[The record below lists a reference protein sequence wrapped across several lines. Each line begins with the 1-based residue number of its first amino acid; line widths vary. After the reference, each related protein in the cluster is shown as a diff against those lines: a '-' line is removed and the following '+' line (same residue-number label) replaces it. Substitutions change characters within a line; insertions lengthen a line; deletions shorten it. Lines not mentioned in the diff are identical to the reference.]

1 MSEKTVSTT
10 RDDHEDG
17 LGVRR
22 FRQIK
27 NRDLVRKRRAQILD
41 AARKL
46 FTKKGF
52 PVTTIQDICEES
64 GVNPGSLYDYVQNKD
79 DILRQL
85 FKEMMG
91 ETAEERS
98 AFSPS
103 EEINSLD
110 SLRRYMRTAINHS
123 WTYRPDIISLA
134 YQETR
139 FLDQATK
146 QEIMSADRDLIER
159 WMAWIKQ
166 ALGREVDRER
176 LLVIASLLV
185 FIFGFLPLKGW
196 TTRELD
202 TDKILETTIEFFI
215 KGLDSL

>member
-1 MSEKTVSTT
+1 MPEKNAPTT
-10 RDDHEDG
+10 DEHPDEG
-17 LGVRR
+17 LGIRR

-27 NRDLVRKRRAQILD
+27 NKDLVRKRRAQILE

-52 PVTTIQDICEES
+52 AVTTVQDICEAS

-91 ETAEERS
+91 DTSEVRA
-98 AFSPS
+98 AFVPS
-103 EEINSLD
+103 EEISSLD
-110 SLRRYMRTAINHS
+110 ALRRYMHTAIDHS
-123 WTYRPDIISLA
+123 WTFDPAIISLA

-146 QEIMSADRDLIER
+146 LEIMSADRDLIAR
-159 WMAWIKQ
+159 WMGWIKG
-166 ALGREVDRER
+166 ALGREVDTER
-176 LLVIASLLV
+176 LKVIASLLV
-185 FIFGFLPLKGW
+185 FIFAFLPLKGW

-202 TDKILETTIEFFI
+202 TEKILDTTVEFFI
-215 KGLDSL
+215 KGLGSL

>member
-1 MSEKTVSTT
+1 MPEKNAPTT
-10 RDDHEDG
+10 DEKHEDG
-17 LGVRR
+17 LGIRR
-22 FRQIK
+22 YRQIK
-27 NRDLVRKRRAQILD
+27 NKDLVKRRRTQILD

-52 PVTTIQDICEES
+52 AVTTVQDICEES

-91 ETAEERS
+91 ETSEVRT

-103 EEINSLD
+103 EEINNLD
-110 SLRRYMRTAINHS
+110 ALRRYMRTAIGHS
-123 WTYRPDIISLA
+123 WTFSPDVISLA

-139 FLDQATK
+139 FLDETTK

-159 WMAWIKQ
+159 WAAWIKRG
-166 ALGREVDRER
+166 LGREVDQER

-185 FIFGFLPLKGW
+185 FIFAFLPLKGW

-202 TDKILETTIEFFI
+202 TEKVIDATVEFFI
-215 KGLDSL
+215 KGLGSL